1 MDIIWSI
8 WYWQHKIQTEVYSTL
23 PPPPPPPRYYW
34 SVQYWKHKTKTTNM
48 RENVDSDRLADLLN
62 GWLFD
67 WLSDKNLKQEWLLVF

>member
-8 WYWQHKIQTEVYSTL
+8 WYWQHKIQTEVYST

-48 RENVDSDRLADLLN
+48 WENVDFDRLADLLN